1 MDRVYGS
8 RGHDWLLV
16 HGGLTTLGRPG
27 RSGAQ
32 EVVAIARRERE
43 EVVGFSPM
51 MSLRGVVAEMATR
64 RRSTE
69 TACGAPMGS
78 WFQARGG
85 IGAGVGAVDNVGALV
100 TLFIGS

>member
-43 EVVGFSPM
+43 EVVGV
-51 MSLRGVVAEMATR
+51 LTN
-64 RRSTE
+64 
-69 TACGAPMGS
+69 
-78 WFQARGG
+78 
-85 IGAGVGAVDNVGALV
+85 DV
-100 TLFIGS
+100 T